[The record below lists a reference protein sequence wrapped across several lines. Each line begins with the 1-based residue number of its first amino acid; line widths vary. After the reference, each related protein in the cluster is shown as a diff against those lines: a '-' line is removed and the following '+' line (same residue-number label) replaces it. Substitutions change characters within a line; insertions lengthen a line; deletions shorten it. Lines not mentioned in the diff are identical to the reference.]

1 MITMSVSAR
10 IYYACQLD
18 DGSIRAHYGL
28 TRIPSNRKGYW
39 FTGPESAWRELAS
52 DVDFRSDSGWSD
64 GKTHKSDGLHGRI
77 DRYIAKH
84 SDAHGRV
91 QE

>member
-28 TRIPSNRKGYW
+28 KVAPPNGRKGYW
-39 FTGPESAWRELAS
+39 FTGPESAWRELAD

-64 GKTHKSDGLHGRI
+64 GRTRKTDGLHGRI
-77 DRYIAKH
+77 TKAAAKV
-84 SDAHGRV
+84 AV
-91 QE
+91 